1 MTPNCLAC
9 RFSYMEPDSPL
20 ICGHP
25 ESGMFGLSLAGP
37 ASPRLKDG
45 HCGEDGSKFEQH
57 PLRGPNGE
65 LS

>member
-1 MTPNCLAC
+1 
-9 RFSYMEPDSPL
+9 MESPL

-45 HCGEDGSKFEQH
+45 HCGEGGSKFEQY